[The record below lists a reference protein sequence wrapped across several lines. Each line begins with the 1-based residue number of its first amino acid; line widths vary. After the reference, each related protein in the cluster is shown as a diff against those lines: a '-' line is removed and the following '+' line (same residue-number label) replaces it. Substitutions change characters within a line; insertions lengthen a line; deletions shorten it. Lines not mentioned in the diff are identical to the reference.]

1 MLPAM
6 LDKLSG
12 DEMLAALQEIQRLN
26 AAGEEPIV
34 LRDFSFWQQTG
45 DAETVAAWAMNQPD
59 GQYAGAVIAAWAD
72 SAPER
77 ARQWLSTLPAT
88 EKDRAVRSV
97 IDRGLSPREGRRD
110 FMPLPHFEGVAQWLS
125 EIGDAQAREAAT
137 RVIAEKWLQM
147 QPESGRAWL
156 ASAPLPQ
163 DVKNGLL
170 STKPAK

>member
-1 MLPAM
+1 
-6 LDKLSG
+6 
-12 DEMLAALQEIQRLN
+12 
-26 AAGEEPIV
+26 
-34 LRDFSFWQQTG
+34 
-45 DAETVAAWAMNQPD
+45 MNQLD

-97 IDRGLSPREGRRD
+97 IDRGLSPPDVAPGIH
-110 FMPLPHFEGVAQWLS
+110 PLPRFEGVAQWLS
-125 EIGDAQAREAAT
+125 QIGDAQAREAAT

-147 QPESGRAWL
+147 EPESGRVWL